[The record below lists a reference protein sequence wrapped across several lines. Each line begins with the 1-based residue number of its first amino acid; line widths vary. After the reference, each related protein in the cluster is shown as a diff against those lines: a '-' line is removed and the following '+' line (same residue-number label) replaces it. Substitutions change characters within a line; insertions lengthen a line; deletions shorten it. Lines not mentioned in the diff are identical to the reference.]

1 MNKSTEI
8 NTLPQS
14 ENNNDTSNELVNNI
28 INEIKNNEE
37 GVNMEINENPNPQGT
52 NLPPQPQ
59 MYNPQIQQQIP
70 PHLDPANDGIPFNL
84 DNNYPDQIEIQN
96 DTDNDDMLTKIIQ
109 KLKNPLVVF
118 IILFI
123 MLLPLLDKYLS
134 KLMPNLY
141 VNNNSLSIIGVFVKS
156 LIGTLLFYLSTLL

>member
-14 ENNNDTSNELVNNI
+14 ENNTADGSNDLVNNI

-37 GVNMEINENPNPQGT
+37 GVQMDINEGPQQ
-52 NLPPQPQ
+52 NELPPQPP
-59 MYNPQIQQQIP
+59 MYNPQVQHQMP

-84 DNNYPDQIEIQN
+84 DNHYPDQVEIQN
-96 DTDNDDMLTKIIQ
+96 SDNDDMLSRIIQ

-118 IILFI
+118 LILFV
-123 MLLPLLDKYLS
+123 MLLPLFDKYLS
-134 KLMPNLY
+134 RAIPKLY